1 MKPFPNQDE
10 QKLLEA
16 GKHFFS
22 TAFPNPDRIGC
33 PPKEIL
39 KAMALRKY
47 DRNKAKQWDDHMSHC
62 SPCFNDF
69 VAFRER
75 ARKSAKVRWIA
86 VAAAVVLVAAL
97 AGWVWLGGR
106 GPHPAKNENIVAQ
119 NTGSYK
125 DHLID
130 FRYQAP
136 VRGPEQNA
144 NKSPVQI
151 PRDRLTLSIYLPVG
165 SEPGH
170 YEVQILQ
177 EPGQPLAQAEGSAE
191 FRDHIAVLTVKLD
204 LTRLPPGPYLMEI
217 RQSGLSWSQYPVLL
231 K

>member
-1 MKPFPNQDE
+1 
-10 QKLLEA
+10 
-16 GKHFFS
+16 
-22 TAFPNPDRIGC
+22 
-33 PPKEIL
+33 
-39 KAMALRKY
+39 MALRKY
-47 DRNKAKQWDDHMSHC
+47 DRNKAKQWNDHMSQC

-69 VAFRER
+69 VAFREG
-75 ARKSAKVRWIA
+75 ARKSAEVRWIA
-86 VAAAVVLVAAL
+86 VAAVVVLVAAV
-97 AGWVWLGGR
+97 AMWAWLGGR
-106 GPHPAKNENIVAQ
+106 GPHPAKNEKIVVQ
-119 NTGSYK
+119 NNRPYK
-125 DHLID
+125 DRLID

-191 FRDHIAVLTVKLD
+191 FRDYIAVLTVKLD
-204 LTRLPPGPYLMEI
+204 LTRLPPGLYLMEI

>member
-1 MKPFPNQDE
+1 
-10 QKLLEA
+10 
-16 GKHFFS
+16 
-22 TAFPNPDRIGC
+22 
-33 PPKEIL
+33 
-39 KAMALRKY
+39 
-47 DRNKAKQWDDHMSHC
+47 
-62 SPCFNDF
+62 
-69 VAFRER
+69 VAFREG

-86 VAAAVVLVAAL
+86 VASAVVLVAAV
-97 AGWVWLGGR
+97 AVWAWLGGQGTR
-106 GPHPAKNENIVAQ
+106 QAKNEKIVAQ

-136 VRGPEQNA
+136 ARGPEQNK
-144 NKSPVQI
+144 NKSPVEI

-170 YEVQILQ
+170 YEVQVLQ
-177 EPGQPLAQAEGSAE
+177 EPGQPLAQAEDSAE